1 MHVAFYVSGQKFLKL
16 FDICYLY
23 VSFFIVSK
31 VLSLSDAVTSGVYS
45 DISERI
51 KVYDRLGDMCAHGDY
66 QFYEAAVK
74 FYQMEV

>member
-1 MHVAFYVSGQKFLKL
+1 MWPFYVSGQKFIKL
-16 FDICYLY
+16 FDICYEC
-23 VSFFIVSK
+23 VIFIVNK